1 MRKVLSKKF
10 FQRNT
15 LAVARGLL
23 GKFLVRKIGDKEA
36 FGMITEVEAYNGLSD
51 KASHASRGKTK
62 RNSVMFQ
69 AGGAWYV
76 YCVYG
81 MHEMLNIVTRE
92 KEYPAAILIRG
103 VLVHDVLYKKTNGP
117 GKLTKFFHIERNLN
131 GKSASKKTSL
141 WIEDRGIKFKKILR
155 GRRVGV
161 DYAGM
166 WKRKLWRFYIIAEIA
181 KM

>member
-62 RNSVMFQ
+62 RNEIMFRE
-69 AGGAWYV
+69 GGIWYV

-81 MHEMLNIVTRE
+81 MYEMLNIVTRE

-103 VLVHDVLYKKTNGP
+103 VLVHDAPCKKTNGP
-117 GKLTKFFHIERNLN
+117 GKLTKLFHIERNLN
-131 GKSASKKTSL
+131 GKPASKKASL
-141 WIEDRGIKFKKILR
+141 WIEDRRSKIGKIFQSPR
-155 GRRVGV
+155 IGV
-161 DYAGM
+161 DYAGV
-166 WKRKLWRFYIIAEIA
+166 WKYKLWRFYIRT
-181 KM
+181 